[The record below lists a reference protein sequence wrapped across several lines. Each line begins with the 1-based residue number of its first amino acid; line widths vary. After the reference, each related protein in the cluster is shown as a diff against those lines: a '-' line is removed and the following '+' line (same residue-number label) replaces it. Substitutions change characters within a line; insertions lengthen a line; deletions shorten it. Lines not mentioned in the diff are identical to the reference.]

1 MTGSGVDPS
10 AYAFALAPVLAAT
23 VVAPLLASL
32 AGGPVV
38 EAGPASL
45 AGVVPLLAGLA
56 LAVWGVHSFATG
68 GVVPAPAT
76 TPDRLVTDGALS
88 YTRNPVYLGTVLATA
103 GTALLSVSLV
113 VAGYAAALWAVYHGV
128 VVLREE
134 PRLRAD
140 HRGWEDYA
148 DRVPRWLPRPRR

>member
-10 AYAFALAPVLAAT
+10 TYAFALVPVLAAT

-32 AGGPVV
+32 AGSPVV
-38 EAGPASL
+38 RAGPALL
-45 AGVVPLLAGLA
+45 AGVVPLVAGLA
-56 LAVWGVHSFATG
+56 LAVWGVHSFATS
-68 GVVPAPAT
+68 GVVPSPAA

-88 YTRNPVYLGTVLATA
+88 YTRNPVYLGTVLATG

-134 PRLRAD
+134 PRLRAKHED
-140 HRGWEDYA
+140 WEDYA
-148 DRVPRWLPRPRR
+148 DRVPRWLPRSGR